1 MTSVL
6 LKLVS
11 NSIEKLININ
21 KSSINIRD
29 IFSYLISNEMLFTEI
44 EQITFINNG
53 KNITKDVHVLLKGT
67 KEDPVIIHMYTTNS
81 KLKEEILKRVFLYN
95 HSDNHSDKEEEDDDE
110 KISPEEQNDNNL
122 KTIKLLSDKDFV
134 YLLNIIINKP
144 ELINIASS
152 FIINGNIVKKFEIK
166 EIKGEFK
173 YNDELIQI
181 VELLNKI
188 NKDYDESKLK
198 AIINHFE
205 GNLNLSIRYIIT
217 N

>member
-53 KNITKDVHVLLKGT
+53 KNITKDIHMLLKGT
-67 KEDPVIIHMYTTNS
+67 KEDPVIIHMYTTNL

-95 HSDNHSDKEEEDDDE
+95 HSDKEDNEEDEEDEE

-122 KTIKLLSDKDFV
+122 KTIKLLSDKDFI

-152 FIINGNIVKKFEIK
+152 FVINGNIVKKFKIE

-181 VELLNKI
+181 IDLLNKL
-188 NKDYDESKLK
+188 NKEYDESKLK
-198 AIINHFE
+198 SIINHFE

>member
-21 KSSINIRD
+21 KPSINIRD

-44 EQITFINNG
+44 EQIMFINNG
-53 KNITKDVHVLLKGT
+53 KNITKDANILLYGT
-67 KEDPVIIHMYTTNS
+67 DEDPVIIHMYTNNL
-81 KLKEEILKRVFLYN
+81 KLKEELLKRLFLYKIP
-95 HSDNHSDKEEEDDDE
+95 DKENDDEE

-144 ELINIASS
+144 ELINLASS
-152 FIINGNIVKKFEIK
+152 FIINGNIVKKFKIE

-181 VELLNKI
+181 VELLNKL
-188 NKDYDESKLK
+188 NKEYNENKLK
-198 AIINHFE
+198 SIINHFE